1 MTESGA
7 VQEEYGN
14 EGSEAEET
22 GQRIME
28 QRMRA
33 ERERLDAEQRI
44 NSLLASILEPAA
56 RERLS
61 NLRAANSEAYSK
73 AVQAL
78 AYYAR
83 SGKMERKISDG
94 ELKKLL
100 GSVSQIGKR
109 EIRIKR
115 K

>member
-7 VQEEYGN
+7 VQEEYEN
-14 EGSEAEET
+14 EGSEAEEN
-22 GQRIME
+22 GQRIMAR
-28 QRMRA
+28 RMGA
-33 ERERLDAEQRI
+33 ERERIDAERRI
-44 NSLLASILEPAA
+44 NSLLAGILEPAA

-61 NLRAANSEAYSK
+61 NLRIANSEAYSK

-83 SGKMERKISDG
+83 GRKMERKISDE

-100 GSVSQIGKR
+100 GSVSQIGRR
-109 EIRIKR
+109 EIKIKR